1 MEMSKKTVKKICLLI
16 AFGGLILFLVM
27 NYQMLGNTLGMLIG
41 VFTPLI
47 IGAVIAFVLNIPM
60 SFFERTI
67 FKSWKNRGLVRAL
80 SMVMTFIAVLL
91 VLFGV
96 VSIIAPQLATT
107 IMDLGRAANEAIP
120 KAKAWAE
127 DLFENNQFVKEQ
139 IEAFNIDVAG
149 ITSNVVEYIKNGAFG
164 AISGGVSAAMAIASG
179 MTSFVLGMVF
189 AIYILAQKETL
200 GRQSWKLFDAA
211 TPDKINGRV
220 KYVMQK
226 CYKTFSGFIA
236 GQCTEAVILGCMFFI
251 VLSIAQM
258 PYALL
263 ISVMIAI
270 FAFIPLI
277 GLVIACVIGA
287 LLILMVSPIKAL
299 IFIVIFIILQQ
310 VEGNLIYPRVVGN
323 SVGLPPI
330 WVLAA
335 VMVGSSL
342 LGIFGALFLIPFTSV
357 VYSLVRE
364 WANKRL
370 AKEKAQQLPKG
381 EEGQT

>member
-1 MEMSKKTVKKICLLI
+1 M
-16 AFGGLILFLVM
+16 FFLV
-27 NYQMLGNTLGMLIG
+27 LT
-41 VFTPLI
+41 
-47 IGAVIAFVLNIPM
+47 
-60 SFFERTI
+60 
-67 FKSWKNRGLVRAL
+67 
-80 SMVMTFIAVLL
+80 
-91 VLFGV
+91 
-96 VSIIAPQLATT
+96 
-107 IMDLGRAANEAIP
+107 
-120 KAKAWAE
+120 
-127 DLFENNQFVKEQ
+127 
-139 IEAFNIDVAG
+139 
-149 ITSNVVEYIKNGAFG
+149 
-164 AISGGVSAAMAIASG
+164 
-179 MTSFVLGMVF
+179 
-189 AIYILAQKETL
+189 
-200 GRQSWKLFDAA
+200 
-211 TPDKINGRV
+211 
-220 KYVMQK
+220 
-226 CYKTFSGFIA
+226 
-236 GQCTEAVILGCMFFI
+236 
-251 VLSIAQM
+251 IAQM

-287 LLILMVSPIKAL
+287 LLILMVSPVKAL

-310 VEGNLIYPRVVGN
+310 IEGNLIYPRVVGN

-370 AKEKAQQLPKG
+370 TKEKAQQLPKG